1 MGHFR
6 AIAGPVSVVQEED
19 FSWVQAEAIAKM
31 MEEIAGDTDR
41 RGSDGTRVDEEHGH
55 STGWAITALLFE
67 EGLHLVEEAVAVF
80 FHRHAAFFGEFLEQ
94 FFLASG
100 QFGGN
105 LNLND
110 K

>member
-1 MGHFR
+1 MGHFYS
-6 AIAGPVSVVQEED
+6 IAGSVSVVQEEGV
-19 FSWVQAEAIAKM
+19 SWSQTEAIAKM
-31 MEEIAGDTDR
+31 MEEIAGDADR
-41 RGSDGTRVDEEHGH
+41 RGSDGARVDEECGH
-55 STGWAITALLFE
+55 STGWAITAWLFE
-67 EGLHLVEEAVAVF
+67 EGLHFVEESIAVF
-80 FHRHAAFFGEFLEQ
+80 FHRHAAFFAKFLEQ

>member
-1 MGHFR
+1 MRIVGGVMAQGSTKNVDIVREPR
-6 AIAGPVSVVQEED
+6 A
-19 FSWVQAEAIAKM
+19 
-31 MEEIAGDTDR
+31 
-41 RGSDGTRVDEEHGH
+41 
-55 STGWAITALLFE
+55 LFE

-80 FHRHAAFFGEFLEQ
+80 FHRHAAFFAKFFEQ
-94 FFLASG
+94 FFLMSG